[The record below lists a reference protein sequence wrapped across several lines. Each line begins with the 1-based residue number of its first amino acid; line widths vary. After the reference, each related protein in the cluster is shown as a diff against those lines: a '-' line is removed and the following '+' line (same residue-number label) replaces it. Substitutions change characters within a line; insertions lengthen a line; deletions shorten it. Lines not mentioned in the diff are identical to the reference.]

1 VAVAHHLTQQA
12 HPELLLVE
20 VLLAQLVKLVLRL
33 PLIPA
38 VVVVAYQPPLVL
50 VVLVGRAAQ
59 AL

>member
-1 VAVAHHLTQQA
+1 MAVAHHLTQQA

-33 PLIPA
+33 LLILVA
-38 VVVVAYQPPLVL
+38 VVAVYLLQLWPVL
-50 VVLVGRAAQ
+50 LVGKAAL

>member
-33 PLIPA
+33 LLILVA
-38 VVVVAYQPPLVL
+38 VVAVYLLQL
-50 VVLVGRAAQ
+50 
-59 AL
+59 